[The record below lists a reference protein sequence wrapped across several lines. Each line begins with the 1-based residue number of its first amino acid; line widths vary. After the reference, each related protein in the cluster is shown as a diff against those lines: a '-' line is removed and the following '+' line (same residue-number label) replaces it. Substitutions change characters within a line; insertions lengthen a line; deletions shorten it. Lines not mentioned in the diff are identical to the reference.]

1 MNTITKNRRFY
12 IGGSDVPILTGYS
25 KFKNYETLL
34 CEYSTG
40 EFNFESSEYTKYG
53 NLMEPIIRDY
63 INKELKLNAKPAYR
77 IKKDKRIRCNTD
89 GYDIDKKVII
99 EIKTNNGKHPNT
111 FDYELQMQLYMW
123 AFNVTEGY
131 LVQYERPNNFYSGV
145 LFDINN
151 EEKYFNLEFNPDK
164 IKIKKIKRSKPL
176 VHNILQKIELFWKEV
191 DKKCM
196 KIEKNTII

>member
-1 MNTITKNRRFY
+1 MNTITKNRRLY

-34 CEYSTG
+34 HEYITG

-53 NLMEPIIRDY
+53 NLMEPVIRDY

-77 IKKDKRIRCNTD
+77 IKKDKKIRCNTD
-89 GYDIDKKVII
+89 GYDRDKKVII
-99 EIKTNNGKHPNT
+99 EIKTNNGKHSNT

-123 AFNVTEGY
+123 AFNVTECY
-131 LVQYERPNNFYSGV
+131 LVQYERPDDFYSGV
-145 LFDINN
+145 LFDVNN
-151 EEKYFNLEFNPDK
+151 KKKYFNLEFNPEK

-176 VHNILQKIELFWKEV
+176 VHSILQKIELFWKEV